1 MEIATRLNEPT
12 VADAGFD
19 SEAADLDLASIGA
32 SIEAALAQVSFSAR
46 EIEGVLGLDDPCWR
60 SMATTGIEQSMAQTH
75 GDFPDSGR
83 LTRP

>member
-1 MEIATRLNEPT
+1 MEIATRLNEPA
-12 VADAGFD
+12 VANGGFD
-19 SEAADLDLASIGA
+19 SGSADFDLGSIGDC
-32 SIEAALAQVSFSAR
+32 IEAALSQVSFTAR

-60 SMATTGIEQSMAQTH
+60 SMATTGIEQSMAQTD